1 MSFTDKQEN
10 TSATAGCFHLLN
22 KKKKNN
28 NMKIEK
34 HKSVQV
40 TVWIPEPSS
49 LGHQLIRVQDVV
61 GVTCDLRSRPLSG
74 ENRAAAAEPCPS
86 DQVFKLLKYTGNYTC
101 EGRLGLRVLKLRRW
115 MNCVRVKDKMH
126 TLKYWMKSSARLVP
140 RDKNRL

>member
-1 MSFTDKQEN
+1 
-10 TSATAGCFHLLN
+10 
-22 KKKKNN
+22 
-28 NMKIEK
+28 MKIEK